1 MIKNLLVTFVVL
13 TASASGYAADF
24 EHQWHHAFYGITK
37 SGNTPICVIKTTD
50 GKCVSMS
57 AFGSNTLTGVKV
69 MFDNDTLKDARG
81 QDIVGCPYQAKNSN
95 SSNANLLLQKLDPA
109 TGDVI
114 WTVYSDKGSLRLNAS
129 AQPTKDGGVMIV
141 SDVVNLADRKEK
153 ALFRLVGSDGLKAEV
168 EHSPDLRGRTVTEGV
183 MAKIDKDGKVL
194 WARLIATTTHPTPKR
209 FGGYAAFY
217 NSLALDSEDN
227 IYICGNY
234 LSEMTFTKRNGSVEK
249 HQAKSTKAWDGTS
262 QSWAGDPFIAKF
274 DKDGYLLQ
282 FMTEDESSILHATFD
297 RMVIWD
303 NTLYVAGCFHG
314 DSIGTSTIRFGNKS
328 LKFNYNYN
336 LAYASVKTE
345 DLSINYL
352 KAFETRSKDKKV
364 HTATCLNLQYYN
376 DKLYIT
382 GKFTGDMADDTISS
396 PFIEAQTERAEAMI
410 IQVNPR
416 TGERL
421 AAGADG
427 SSVTFSY
434 GVLETKDPAT
444 IWLYGYNLNAGT
456 RCCKYTLEGKKWVK
470 SAEEVIFNNAAVG
483 EVGRPLVDGHSIVSI
498 ARASN
503 NSGGL
508 LGSTDT
514 YNFYHWG
521 LILCKYTNEDILPDG
536 DLPTAIN
543 GITVQRDSR
552 TNYNV
557 YSLSGV
563 LIRKAHNLTEA
574 KQGLVPG
581 IYIIGGKKFVVK

>member
-1 MIKNLLVTFVVL
+1 MFVVW
-13 TASASGYAADF
+13 AVSASSYAANF

-50 GKCVSMS
+50 GKCVSMT

-69 MFDNDTLKDARG
+69 LFDNDTLKDARG
-81 QDIVGCPYQAKNSN
+81 QDIIGCPYQAKNSN

-129 AQPTKDGGVMIV
+129 AQPTKDGGVIIV

-153 ALFRLVGSDGLKAEV
+153 ALFRLVGADGVKTEV
-168 EHSPDLRGRTVTEGV
+168 EHVPDARGRTVTEGV
-183 MAKIDKDGKVL
+183 VAKIDKDGKVL
-194 WARLIATTTHPTPKR
+194 WARLIATTTHPSPKR
-209 FGGYAAFY
+209 FGGHSAFY
-217 NSLALDSEDN
+217 NSLVLDSEDN

-234 LSEMTFTKRNGSVEK
+234 LSAMTFTKRNGSVET
-249 HQAKSTKAWDGTS
+249 HQAKNTKAWDGTA
-262 QSWAGDPFIAKF
+262 QSWAGDPFIAKL

-282 FMTEDESSILHATFD
+282 FLTEDESSILHATFD
-297 RMVIWD
+297 QMVIRD

-314 DSIGTSTIRFGNKS
+314 DTIGTSTIRFGDKS

-336 LAYASVKTE
+336 LVYASVKTD
-345 DLSINYL
+345 DLSINYF

-376 DKLYIT
+376 DHLYIT
-382 GKFTGDMADDTISS
+382 RKFTGDMADDAVSE

-427 SSVTFSY
+427 GSVTFSC

-444 IWLYGYNLNAGT
+444 IWTYGYNLNAGT
-456 RCCKYTLEGKKWVK
+456 RCCKYTLSGKRWVR
-470 SAEEVIFNNAAVG
+470 SIEEVIFSNTAVG
-483 EVGRPLVDGHSIVSI
+483 EIGRPLIDGQSIVSI

-503 NSGGL
+503 NSGQL
-508 LGSTDT
+508 LGSADT
-514 YNFYHWG
+514 YSFYHWG

-536 DLPTAIN
+536 NLHTDIN
-543 GITVQRDSR
+543 GITIQPGSHTR
-552 TNYNV
+552 YNV

-563 LIRKAHNLTEA
+563 LVRKADTIEDA
-574 KQGLVPG
+574 KQDLAPG
-581 IYIIGGKKFVVK
+581 IYIIGGKKYIVR

>member
-1 MIKNLLVTFVVL
+1 
-13 TASASGYAADF
+13 
-24 EHQWHHAFYGITK
+24 
-37 SGNTPICVIKTTD
+37 
-50 GKCVSMS
+50 
-57 AFGSNTLTGVKV
+57 
-69 MFDNDTLKDARG
+69 
-81 QDIVGCPYQAKNSN
+81 
-95 SSNANLLLQKLDPA
+95 
-109 TGDVI
+109 
-114 WTVYSDKGSLRLNAS
+114 
-129 AQPTKDGGVMIV
+129 
-141 SDVVNLADRKEK
+141 
-153 ALFRLVGSDGLKAEV
+153 
-168 EHSPDLRGRTVTEGV
+168 
-183 MAKIDKDGKVL
+183 
-194 WARLIATTTHPTPKR
+194 
-209 FGGYAAFY
+209 
-217 NSLALDSEDN
+217 
-227 IYICGNY
+227 
-234 LSEMTFTKRNGSVEK
+234 
-249 HQAKSTKAWDGTS
+249 
-262 QSWAGDPFIAKF
+262 
-274 DKDGYLLQ
+274 
-282 FMTEDESSILHATFD
+282 
-297 RMVIWD
+297 
-303 NTLYVAGCFHG
+303 
-314 DSIGTSTIRFGNKS
+314 
-328 LKFNYNYN
+328 
-336 LAYASVKTE
+336 
-345 DLSINYL
+345 
-352 KAFETRSKDKKV
+352 
-364 HTATCLNLQYYN
+364 
-376 DKLYIT
+376 
-382 GKFTGDMADDTISS
+382 MADDTISS

-483 EVGRPLVDGHSIVSI
+483 EVGRPLIDGHSIVSI